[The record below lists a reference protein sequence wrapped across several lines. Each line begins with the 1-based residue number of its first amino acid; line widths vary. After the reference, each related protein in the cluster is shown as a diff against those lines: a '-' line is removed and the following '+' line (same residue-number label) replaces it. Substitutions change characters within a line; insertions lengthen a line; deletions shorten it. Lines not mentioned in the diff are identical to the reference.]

1 MSKNSELKKMPS
13 YGADA
18 IKVLKGLDAVRKRP
32 GMYIGDTDDGS
43 GLHHM
48 VFEVV
53 DNSIDEA
60 LAGYCKTISVSIN
73 SDNTVTVEDDGRGIP
88 VDMHKGEK
96 MSAAE
101 VIMTQLHAG
110 GKFDHDSYKVS
121 GGLHGVGVSVVNALS
136 ANVRE
141 GLNNGVSEAISNADV
156 NSIIIICDGR
166 TFIAGADITEFG
178 QAPKGPSLYEVQDMI
193 ENSPK
198 PVIAA
203 IHGTALGGG
212 LEVALTCHYR
222 IAVPSAKCGLPE
234 VNLGL
239 LPGAGGTQRLPRIVG
254 AQKALVMMT
263 SGEHVPA
270 NQCLEMGLVDEMA
283 VEGDLEKDAIAFANK
298 IVEEG
303 RPLVKVR
310 DADDKIKS
318 DKGNEE
324 LFSSFRKTIAR
335 KTRGFLA
342 PEYNIQCV
350 EAAVNLPFEEGLKVE
365 QDLFMKLMTGS
376 QSAAQRYI
384 FFAQRQVTKIP
395 DIEKETPIKD
405 VSSVGVIGAGTMGGG
420 ISMNFANAGIPVT
433 IIEQSQERLDKGLS
447 IIRKNYENTAAKG
460 RITQEQVEERM
471 ALIDGKTSIEE
482 LNSQDLIIEAVFENM
497 DLKKDIFK
505 QLDGICKEG
514 AILAS
519 NTSALDVNEIAAETN
534 RPEDVIGLHFFS
546 PANVMKLLEIVR
558 GDKTSKSVVAT
569 SLAVA
574 KKINK
579 IAAVVG
585 VCPGFVGNR
594 ILAQRQREANKL
606 ILEGAL
612 PWDIDDALFEFG
624 FPMGPFAM
632 SDLAGLDIGWNKETS
647 NGETLRDVLC
657 EAGRLGQKSGKGF
670 YLYDENR
677 NKSPDPEVE
686 ALIKKFGEER
696 QIQMRDISKEEILQ
710 RCLYPM
716 INEGFKILEE
726 GMAIR
731 ASDIDIVWTNGYGWP
746 VYEGGPMFY
755 GNLIGYDKVL
765 EWLQKAEKELGPE
778 FKPSPYLERVV
789 AEKINI
795 L

>member
-1 MSKNSELKKMPS
+1 MPAINEVSSLENHSNIAVLTLNSP
-13 YGADA
+13 
-18 IKVLKGLDAVRKRP
+18 P
-32 GMYIGDTDDGS
+32 
-43 GLHHM
+43 
-48 VFEVV
+48 
-53 DNSIDEA
+53 
-60 LAGYCKTISVSIN
+60 
-73 SDNTVTVEDDGRGIP
+73 
-88 VDMHKGEK
+88 
-96 MSAAE
+96 
-101 VIMTQLHAG
+101 
-110 GKFDHDSYKVS
+110 
-121 GGLHGVGVSVVNALS
+121 VNALS

-141 GLNNGVSEAISNADV
+141 GLHDGVKSAIEDTGVDAIV
-156 NSIIIICDGR
+156 IICEGR

-178 QAPKGPSLYEVQDMI
+178 QAPKGPSLYDVQDMI
-193 ENSPK
+193 ENSTK
-198 PVIAA
+198 PVVAA

-254 AQKALVMMT
+254 AAKALVMMT

-270 NQCLEMGLVDEMA
+270 DQCLSMGLVDEMA
-283 VEGDLEKDAIAFANK
+283 
-298 IVEEG
+298 EEG
-303 RPLVKVR
+303 KLLEGAVSFAETIVSEKRPLVKVR
-310 DADDKIKS
+310 DAEDKIS
-318 DKGNEE
+318 ADKGNDA
-324 LFSSFRKTIAR
+324 LFADFRKSIAR

-342 PEYNIQCV
+342 PEYNIQCI
-350 EAAVNLPFEEGLKVE
+350 EAAVNKPFDEGIKVE
-365 QDLFMKLMTGS
+365 QELFMKLMTGT
-376 QSAAQRYI
+376 QSAAQRYM

-395 DIEKETPIKD
+395 DIEADTEVKD
-405 VSSVGVIGAGTMGGG
+405 INSVGVIGAGTMGGG
-420 ISMNFANAGIPVT
+420 ISMNFANVGIPVT
-433 IIEQSQERLDKGLS
+433 IVEQSQERLDKGLG
-447 IIRKNYENTAAKG
+447 IIRKNYENSAAKG
-460 RITQEQVEERM
+460 RITEAQVEERM
-471 ALIDGKTSIEE
+471 NLIEGKTSIEA
-482 LNSQDLIIEAVFENM
+482 LDSQDMVIEAVFENM

-519 NTSALDVNEIAAETN
+519 NTSALDVNVIAAETN

-546 PANVMKLLEIVR
+546 PANVMRLLEIVR
-558 GDKTSKSVVAT
+558 GEKTSKSVVAS
-569 SLAVA
+569 SLAIA
-574 KKINK
+574 KKIQK

-612 PWDIDDALFEFG
+612 PWDIDDALFDFG

-632 SDLAGLDIGWNKETS
+632 SDLAGLDIGWNKDTS
-647 NGETLRDVLC
+647 NSETLRDVLC

-670 YLYDENR
+670 YIYDENR

-686 ALIKKFGEER
+686 ALIRKFGEER
-696 QIQMRDISKEEILQ
+696 QIRMRDDITKEEILE

-716 INEGFKILEE
+716 VNEGFKILEE

-755 GNLIGYDKVL
+755 GNIIGFDKIL
-765 EWLQKAEKELGPE
+765 FWLKKAELELGPE
-778 FKPSPYLERVV
+778 FKPSAYLEKVV
-789 AEKINI
+789 TEEINI
-795 L
+795 F